1 MLKAAN
7 HSGEGK
13 EVENNELFHMFY
25 EDGQIGCEKISDGD
39 YPDIRAINVISAVPR
54 DEWLYSLFSGNL
66 I

>member
-1 MLKAAN
+1 
-7 HSGEGK
+7 
-13 EVENNELFHMFY
+13 MFY